1 MIFYQVAR
9 KKIIDFSLL
18 EETVPLRH
26 FHICMFQLAKL
37 RLLLFNFMCLG
48 IRSNFERCQA
58 FIK

>member
-26 FHICMFQLAKL
+26 FHICIFQLAKL
-37 RLLLFNFMCLG
+37 RLLLFNFM
-48 IRSNFERCQA
+48 RSVYVQILNDAKRS
-58 FIK
+58 